1 MQHPNSA
8 AENDNHHH
16 HHHNNNNNNNNATT
30 SKRKSRFKRP
40 IFKVLPGQIAF
51 RIVCHSSI
59 IGGLIGS
66 SGSFV
71 SSLRRETGCKIHC
84 EESVPA
90 TEERTILVIGSI
102 LSRKGVTLIGVEGD
116 GGEVEVSN
124 AQEALLRIYERIW
137 ELEVEKVKR
146 VVLNREVLC
155 KLLAHTSQIGA
166 VVGKGGKNI
175 NTIRNNS
182 GAKIRVCPSPHCAP
196 EDQELILIT
205 GKILAV
211 KKALIGVSQC
221 LQDCPP
227 LAKVPASLTTPT
239 NNYSDKST
247 SSPDPDAE
255 LFPHFN
261 SWIHSMEGLSLND
274 ASKGR
279 NSNGASGHDSKGTEH
294 EVAFRLLC
302 TNSVAGSVIGEKGAI
317 VRALEC
323 KTGASITFSPPLAEF
338 AERIVT
344 ISAIE
349 KLESS
354 YSPAQDAVV
363 LVFARTIEG
372 KFERGFLPVS
382 DMASPV
388 TARILVSPSTVSYLS
403 GNEGR
408 IISELREVTGCDIQI
423 LHGELLPS
431 DASDSDVVVQIT
443 GGYKSVPNALYKI
456 TCSIR
461 DNMPNEVL
469 PEARMKSKLKVNKD
483 PPKGNHFAH
492 GKSAS
497 TSRRFIPQNAGVRA
511 AGNGH
516 TGLSGNRGRGR
527 GNKVATVT
535 NTTVEIKVSEH
546 VFSSVYGEDGGNLD
560 RIKQISGASVT
571 VYDPSVGTSEG
582 RVVISG
588 TPDQTFAAQSLLQA
602 FIQAGQI
609 APES

>member
-1 MQHPNSA
+1 MQDPNSA
-8 AENDNHHH
+8 AENDH
-16 HHHNNNNNNNNATT
+16 HHHNNNNATA

-40 IFKVLPGQIAF
+40 IFKVLLPGQIAF
-51 RIVCHSSI
+51 RIVCQSSI

-71 SSLRRETGCKIHC
+71 SSLRQQTGCKIHC
-84 EESVPA
+84 EDSVPA

-102 LSRKGVTLIGVEGD
+102 LSRKGVTLIGVDGD
-116 GGEVEVSN
+116 GGGGEVEVSS
-124 AQEALLRIYERIW
+124 AQEAMLRIYERIW
-137 ELEVEKVKR
+137 ELEVEKRNSVG
-146 VVLNREVLC
+146 LNREVMC

-166 VVGKGGKNI
+166 VVGKGRKSI

-196 EDQELILIT
+196 KDQELILIT
-205 GKILAV
+205 GRILAV

-239 NNYSDKST
+239 INNSDRST
-247 SSPDPDAE
+247 SSSDPDAE
-255 LFPHFN
+255 LFPHLS
-261 SWIHSMEGLSLND
+261 SWIYSMEGLSLND

-279 NSNGASGHDSKGTEH
+279 NSNGASGHDSKGTEC

-302 TNSVAGSVIGEKGAI
+302 SNNVAGSVIGRKGAI

-323 KTGASITFSPPLAEF
+323 KTGASITFAPPLAEF
-338 AERIVT
+338 AERIIT

-354 YSPAQDAVV
+354 YSPAQDAIV
-363 LVFARTIEG
+363 LVFARIIEE
-372 KFERGFLPVS
+372 KFEKGFLTVS
-382 DMASPV
+382 DMSSPV
-388 TARILVSPSTVSYLS
+388 TARLLVSSSTINYLS

-408 IISELREVTGCDIQI
+408 IISELKEVTGCDIQI
-423 LHGELLPS
+423 LYGEPLPS
-431 DASDSDVVVQIT
+431 GATDSDVVVQIT
-443 GGYKSVPNALYKI
+443 GGYRSVPNALYKI
-456 TCSIR
+456 TCSIK
-461 DNMPNEVL
+461 DNIPNEVL
-469 PEARMKSKLKVNKD
+469 PEARMKSKLKAKKD
-483 PPKGNHFAH
+483 PLKGNHFAH

-497 TSRRFIPQNAGVRA
+497 TSVRFLPKNAGVHA
-511 AGNGH
+511 AAISENGH
-516 TGLSGNRGRGR
+516 TDLSGNSGHGR
-527 GNKVATVT
+527 GNKLATVT

-546 VFSSVYGEDGGNLD
+546 VFGSVYGEDGGNLD

-571 VYDPSVGTSEG
+571 VYDPSVGTSGG